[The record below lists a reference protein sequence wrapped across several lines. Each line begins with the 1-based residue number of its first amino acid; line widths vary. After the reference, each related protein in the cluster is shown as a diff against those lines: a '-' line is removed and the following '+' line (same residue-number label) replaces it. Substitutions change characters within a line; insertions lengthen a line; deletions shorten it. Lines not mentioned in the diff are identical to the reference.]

1 MQSRTRSSLILP
13 TMENQENIKS
23 ETRQFFIKLVSF
35 PGFELT
41 WVQINFTK
49 AERLDSKTGLGF
61 CARALF
67 QW

>member
-1 MQSRTRSSLILP
+1 
-13 TMENQENIKS
+13 MENQENIKS
-23 ETRQFFIKLVSF
+23 ETRQFFIKWVSF